1 MGIGKQHSDYRSF
14 QYLRPGVDYRSFPM
28 AVETDRVP
36 PFSVPLSP
44 EKEKRAEKLAR
55 ESVMISLHDHLGT
68 FPDPVS
74 DTPAYIREGRMGTAF
89 EGLAQ
94 SHWDCVFDNM
104 MDGICQIESKRGWKW
119 TEALHDLG
127 MRLCDLAHQDFL
139 IHATTVDDI
148 LRAHREGRIA
158 WVASIEG
165 AAPIENELDRIEILY
180 GFGVRLLGITYS
192 ESNALGSGLKEVRD
206 GGLTA
211 FGKRAV
217 ERMNQVGM
225 LIDCSHCGDQTT
237 LDVVEASRK
246 PIVLSHIGA
255 RALWNTSRM
264 APDDVLKAC
273 ADKGGIIGIEAAPH
287 TTLTAAHP
295 RHNLD
300 SYMEHFEYVKDLV
313 GIDHVSFGPDT
324 LYGDHVGLHHVYK
337 VSLSIQE
344 SRRTAEGGP
353 PPYDEVEYV
362 EGVENPTEASHNIVR
377 WLVAHDYSDEQVAK
391 VVGGNSL
398 RLLKEVWA

>member
-1 MGIGKQHSDYRSF
+1 
-14 QYLRPGVDYRSFPM
+14 
-28 AVETDRVP
+28 
-36 PFSVPLSP
+36 
-44 EKEKRAEKLAR
+44 
-55 ESVMISLHDHLGT
+55 
-68 FPDPVS
+68 
-74 DTPAYIREGRMGTAF
+74 
-89 EGLAQ
+89 
-94 SHWDCVFDNM
+94 
-104 MDGICQIESKRGWKW
+104 
-119 TEALHDLG
+119 
-127 MRLCDLAHQDFL
+127 MRLCDIAHQEAVF
-139 IHATTVDDI
+139 HATTVDDI
-148 LRAHREGRIA
+148 LQAHREGRIA

-180 GFGVRLLGITYS
+180 GFGVRLLGVTYS
-192 ESNALGSGLKEVRD
+192 ESNSLGSGLKEAKD

-237 LDVVEASRK
+237 LDVVEASGK

-295 RHNLD
+295 RHNLE

-344 SRRTAEGGP
+344 SRKTSEGGP
-353 PPYDEVEYV
+353 PPYEEVDYV
-362 EGVENPTEASHNIVR
+362 EGVENPTEASYNIVR
-377 WLVAHDYSDEQVAK
+377 WLVAHDYGDERIAK

>member
-1 MGIGKQHSDYRSF
+1 
-14 QYLRPGVDYRSFPM
+14 
-28 AVETDRVP
+28 
-36 PFSVPLSP
+36 
-44 EKEKRAEKLAR
+44 
-55 ESVMISLHDHLGT
+55 
-68 FPDPVS
+68 
-74 DTPAYIREGRMGTAF
+74 
-89 EGLAQ
+89 
-94 SHWDCVFDNM
+94 
-104 MDGICQIESKRGWKW
+104 
-119 TEALHDLG
+119 
-127 MRLCDLAHQDFL
+127 
-139 IHATTVDDI
+139 
-148 LRAHREGRIA
+148 
-158 WVASIEG
+158 
-165 AAPIENELDRIEILY
+165 
-180 GFGVRLLGITYS
+180 
-192 ESNALGSGLKEVRD
+192 LKEARD

-255 RALWNTSRM
+255 RALGNTSRM

-295 RHNLD
+295 RHNLE
-300 SYMEHFEYVKDLV
+300 SYMEHFEYIKDLA

-344 SRRTAEGGP
+344 SRKTSKGVLRPTTRSSTSRGREPDGSLLQHRSLARGPRLSETSRSRKSSAE
-353 PPYDEVEYV
+353 
-362 EGVENPTEASHNIVR
+362 TR
-377 WLVAHDYSDEQVAK
+377 SDF
-391 VVGGNSL
+391 
-398 RLLKEVWA
+398 